1 MEPRVLGCRS
11 EEYMKINITRGL
23 NLVVSGC
30 STSPSPLVVIATSLA
45 LLLLLSL
52 RLSWLLLLLRCC
64 CWLVVPAVSAW
75 CRWRRKNYSRRKHE
89 VCGRCSWC
97 TCRSC
102 SRPAQSR
109 DDAIDIE
116 SLECLR
122 SLFIFQIGQFLIAL
136 LQKLI
141 IHSNNF
147 NTMYKNIH

>member
-11 EEYMKINITRGL
+11 EQYMKINITRGL

-45 LLLLLSL
+45 LLLLLLL
-52 RLSWLLLLLRCC
+52 RLSWLLRCC
-64 CWLVVPAVSAW
+64 WWLVSAW

-109 DDAIDIE
+109 DDAIDVE
-116 SLECLR
+116 SLECPW

-136 LQKLI
+136 LQKLL
-141 IHSNNF
+141 IHSKNF
-147 NTMYKNIH
+147 NTMYENIH